1 MEIDILN
8 KFINN
13 FDYAYILSINIV
25 AYSLIKFVDTIN
37 RDKDVSI
44 LFKRILTLIS
54 IIICFITFSFMGYQD
69 KIVLLNS
76 SIAAPVIWSWFLR
89 PIIVKFNIGYKQNN
103 DNNKK

>member
-1 MEIDILN
+1 METDIII

-13 FDYAYILSINIV
+13 FDYAYILSVNIV
-25 AYSLIKFVDTIN
+25 AYSLIKFIDTIN
-37 RDKDVSI
+37 GNKDVSI
-44 LFKRILTLIS
+44 LLKRILTLIS
-54 IIICFITFSFMGYQD
+54 IIICFITFSFTGYQD

-89 PIIVKFNIGYKQNN
+89 SIIVKFNVGYKQNN